1 MAFATGASKTVT
13 PSKKSI
19 CENNPCLTECELSL
33 MEVTWRPDGDLMPR
47 DWILQNENWKCRY
60 QPYVYPQT
68 NDDPVRRAGAEYA
81 AALYVAMLQ
90 VGGGVGSIVPQ
101 NLTEYILTTF
111 CLLAGSTIWALIVGT
126 ICGIVATGDPH
137 TTEFKQKMDELNY
150 FMLDMN
156 ITQTMRVRAREYF
169 RNTRD
174 LRKKLSY
181 TDLIERLSPT
191 LRGEVVLQMSK
202 KTLETVW
209 YLRSCEPAFL
219 VELAVLMQREGY
231 APREKIPSQKLCIVM
246 RGVAAKAGN
255 ILTVSDHWG
264 EDMIVS
270 SGALRDMRHA
280 SALTYVEVG
289 TIARE
294 DLDAVLQTFPNS
306 ERVIR
311 QSAMKIAMQRAI
323 VVISEFVR
331 MQQLQA
337 AGGMGAATVSGW
349 QRAKMAASFGRKRV
363 TTTISDGGDPSDPTT
378 ILNMIT
384 GKERKEITSDGH
396 IVDEVAVEEEASFTG
411 RRSSQQ
417 LIDNNDELLREMRE
431 SRKEMK
437 QAMAEM
443 RREIAD
449 LKSQMSVSA
458 A

>member
-1 MAFATGASKTVT
+1 VGAV
-13 PSKKSI
+13 
-19 CENNPCLTECELSL
+19 
-33 MEVTWRPDGDLMPR
+33 
-47 DWILQNENWKCRY
+47 
-60 QPYVYPQT
+60 
-68 NDDPVRRAGAEYA
+68 YA

-90 VGGGVGSIVPQ
+90 VGGGVGSIVPT
-101 NLTEYILTTF
+101 NPPEYIFVTF

-150 FMLDMN
+150 FMGDMH
-156 ITQTMRVRAREYF
+156 ISQTMRVRAREYF

-181 TDLIERLSPT
+181 ADLLDRLSPT

-231 APREKIPSQKLCIVM
+231 APREKIPSVKLCIVM

-270 SGALRDMRHA
+270 SQALRDMRHA

-289 TIARE
+289 TISRE
-294 DLDAVLQTFPNS
+294 DIEEVLVTFPTS
-306 ERVIR
+306 ERSIR

-331 MQQLQA
+331 MQQLRA
-337 AGGMGAATVSGW
+337 SGGVDLNKGGLGKLKGAISV
-349 QRAKMAASFGRKRV
+349 V
-363 TTTISDGGDPSDPTT
+363 TTLGKVGGKEVTAHLHREDFDGGSANDPSV
-378 ILNMIT
+378 ILTMIT
-384 GKERKEITSDGH
+384 GGKMKQIDDEGLVVEDEDDAPPDGSRRMSSRTDEEIIAH
-396 IVDEVAVEEEASFTG
+396 QV
-411 RRSSQQ
+411 SSSSKS
-417 LIDNNDELLREMRE
+417 DELLKELRGF
-431 SRKEMK
+431 SKEMK
-437 QAMAEM
+437 QAMADSRKEMTEALAEM
-443 RREIAD
+443 RREIVD
-449 LKSQMSVSA
+449 LKSQVAFSA